1 MSKYTTEVR
10 TICENLIGLKSPA
23 GYGCVN
29 DILSKA
35 APLVFNFDWPIF
47 DEAYRRVLEIKI
59 LKHFYTREIGLETV
73 GLWKLKLDTKMNEI
87 MPYYNQLYKSELL
100 EFNPLYDTDIIRQ
113 HKKDSEG
120 TRDTDG
126 GNNNTSD
133 INRTKNGE
141 ISRTETENNTAEVNG
156 NGKNT
161 DKYSDTPQGSI
172 TDLEAGKYL
181 TNARI
186 VDTIEGENSTGNRN
200 TNGTDTSEDTET
212 DKIENEGTNYSNTT
226 ISDTE
231 NYVENVMGKTG
242 QGSYSKMLQEFRQ
255 TFLNIDMMI
264 IEDLEPL
271 FMQLW

>member
-10 TICENLIGLKSPA
+10 YICENAIGLTDSV
-23 GYGCVN
+23 GYNSIKDV
-29 DILSKA
+29 LTQA
-35 APLVFNFDWPIF
+35 APIVFNFDFPIF
-47 DEAYRRVLEIKI
+47 DESYRLLLEVKI

-100 EFNPLYDTDIIRQ
+100 EFNPLYDTYIIRQ
-113 HKKDSEG
+113 HKRDSEG

-126 GNNNTSD
+126 GSNSTSD

-141 ISRTETENNTAEVNG
+141 ISRTETENNNAEVNR
-156 NGKNT
+156 NGKST
-161 DKYSDTPQGSI
+161 DKYSDTPQGAI
-172 TDLEAGKYL
+172 TDLEAGTYL

-186 VDTIEGENSTGNRN
+186 IDTMEGESSTGNRD
-200 TNGTDTSEDTET
+200 TNGKDSNEETET

-231 NYVENVMGKTG
+231 NYIENVMGKTG
-242 QGSYSKMLQEFRQ
+242 QVSYSKMLQEFRQ

-264 IEDLEPL
+264 IEELEPL